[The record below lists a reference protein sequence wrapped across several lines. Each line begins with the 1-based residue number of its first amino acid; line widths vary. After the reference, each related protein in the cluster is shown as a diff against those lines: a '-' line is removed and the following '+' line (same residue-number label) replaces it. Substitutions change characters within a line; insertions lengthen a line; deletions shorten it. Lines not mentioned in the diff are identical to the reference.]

1 MSQGDGADDDGSER
15 DMYSGGLEV
24 ESRNGD
30 EQNEVRQSLADGETQ
45 TWNGYVSIEGAGAER
60 KMVEDHH
67 EVVSRNEDAWNVG
80 RGSVVEGTMYT
91 AHQEQIGQVEGLMF
105 EDDCLVV
112 VSEFETQDLK
122 SEVQKSLSPSTPQTA
137 ILWPSDDVLTL
148 EWVQIMMFA
157 IEQSSYGEP
166 PLSFHHVIPVSLVDK
181 LINTASSILSKEP
194 NCVEVDCHGED
205 SRVVVVGDI
214 CGQFH
219 DLLHLFEHAGFPSDN
234 QLYVFNGNYVD
245 RGARGLDVFLVL
257 LAWKVT

>member
-1 MSQGDGADDDGSER
+1 MSQGDGADDDGSEK
-15 DMYSGGLEV
+15 DMYSGGVEG
-24 ESRNGD
+24 ESRNED
-30 EQNEVRQSLADGETQ
+30 DHNEVRQSLVDGETQ
-45 TWNGYVSIEGAGAER
+45 TWNGYVPIEGAGAQR
-60 KMVEDHH
+60 MMVGDHH

-80 RGSVVEGTMYT
+80 RGSVVEGTMDT
-91 AHQEQIGQVEGLMF
+91 ALQEQTGRVEGLMF

-112 VSEFETQDLK
+112 VSEYETQDLK
-122 SEVQKSLSPSTPQTA
+122 SEVQKSLSPSAPQTA

-148 EWVQIMMFA
+148 EWVQNMMFA
-157 IEQSSYGEP
+157 IEQSSYGES

-194 NCVEVDCHGED
+194 NCVGVDYHGED

-219 DLLHLFEHAGFPSDN
+219 DLLHLFEHAGLPSDN